1 MNSAFFCNGALEIY
15 FTANGIRK
23 HKHPPVL
30 AHPNML
36 NAECIHNYTLI
47 SLLLRVCC
55 FSHSHFEFV
64 SLSLSFFFFVI
75 IVVIEYMYVVWWHSK
90 RVCLWQKLFTIFI
103 VTGIVFVAAS
113 LDMRCLLS
121 ISWHSVSVVLLL
133 FAHRSRPKPTAN
145 ASFKVAAAIDYAFH
159 FIIHI
164 LFAFNFRHFPE
175 QLTNFTLYFSLCIAF
190 INILLVFASRTIVS
204 ASTICHFVHY
214 IRSRW

>member
-1 MNSAFFCNGALEIY
+1 MNSAFFFATALWKFILPQMEYENINILPCWRTRTCWMPNA
-15 FTANGIRK
+15 FTI
-23 HKHPPVL
+23 
-30 AHPNML
+30 
-36 NAECIHNYTLI
+36 IHLFHYCCVCAVFLTLI
-47 SLLLRVCC
+47 LNL
-55 FSHSHFEFV
+55 F
-64 SLSLSFFFFVI
+64 LSLSFFFFVI